1 MTTPVITLA
10 IVMGLV
16 VFVALVAIGIF
27 NRMVAL
33 RHIKNQVLVG
43 CGRSAQVATQSG
55 TEPG

>member
-33 RHIKNQVLVG
+33 RQINNQALLG
-43 CGRSAQVATQSG
+43 CGRSAQVAAQSG
-55 TEPG
+55 YESG

>member
-33 RHIKNQVLVG
+33 RQINNQALVG
-43 CGRSAQVATQSG
+43 CGQSALVAAPFG
-55 TEPG
+55 

>member
-1 MTTPVITLA
+1 MTTLVITLA

-33 RHIKNQVLVG
+33 RQINNQVVVG
-43 CGRSAQVATQSG
+43 CGR
-55 TEPG
+55 

>member
-16 VFVALVAIGIF
+16 VFVALVAIGTF

-33 RHIKNQVLVG
+33 RQINNQALVG
-43 CGRSAQVATQSG
+43 SGQSA
-55 TEPG
+55 